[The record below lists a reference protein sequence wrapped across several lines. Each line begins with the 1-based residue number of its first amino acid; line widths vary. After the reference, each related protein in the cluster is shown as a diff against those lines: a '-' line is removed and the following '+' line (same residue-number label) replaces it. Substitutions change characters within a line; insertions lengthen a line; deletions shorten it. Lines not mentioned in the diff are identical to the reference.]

1 MPKLCFYFQLHQPY
15 RLADV
20 SVLDVGTDAFSYF
33 DLQQQD
39 DNKKIFMKV
48 AEKSYRP
55 MLSLLLQLTKQY
67 WDFYFTFSISGVFL
81 EQALAYAP
89 DVVDLLQKLSKTG
102 QVEFLAET
110 YYHSLASLYSPKEFA
125 YQVQEHERLLYK
137 HLNIRPS
144 AFRNTELIFSNEI
157 AQLVEDM
164 GYVGMLT
171 EGVDRYLWGR
181 KRTVPYAAKT
191 KDRLPV
197 LLKHAQLSDDVA
209 FRFSEK
215 SWSAWPLTVEQYLEW
230 IQVYSEDEIV
240 NLFMDFETFGEHQW
254 EDTGIFTFFADFVT
268 AFRSKKWNSF
278 ITPTQVFT
286 PVCDRKIKKKC
297 LDKAK
302 LDTYDVP
309 DPISWADVDRDIT
322 AWRDNAYQLDTL
334 RIMYELEEE
343 VLSSHNTQLISDWRR
358 LQTSDHFYYMCTKW
372 AADGDVHAYFSP
384 YENPHEAYR
393 RFTIALADL
402 TERLQ

>member
-197 LLKHAQLSDDVA
+197 LLKHAQLSDDV
-209 FRFSEK
+209 
-215 SWSAWPLTVEQYLEW
+215 
-230 IQVYSEDEIV
+230 
-240 NLFMDFETFGEHQW
+240 
-254 EDTGIFTFFADFVT
+254 
-268 AFRSKKWNSF
+268 
-278 ITPTQVFT
+278 
-286 PVCDRKIKKKC
+286 
-297 LDKAK
+297 
-302 LDTYDVP
+302 
-309 DPISWADVDRDIT
+309 
-322 AWRDNAYQLDTL
+322 
-334 RIMYELEEE
+334 
-343 VLSSHNTQLISDWRR
+343 
-358 LQTSDHFYYMCTKW
+358 
-372 AADGDVHAYFSP
+372 
-384 YENPHEAYR
+384 
-393 RFTIALADL
+393 
-402 TERLQ
+402 